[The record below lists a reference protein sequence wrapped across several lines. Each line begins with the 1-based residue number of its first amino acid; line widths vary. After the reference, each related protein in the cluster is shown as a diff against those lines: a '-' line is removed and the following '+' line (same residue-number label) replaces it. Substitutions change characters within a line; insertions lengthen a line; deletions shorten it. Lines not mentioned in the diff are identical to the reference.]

1 VCSPSR
7 GKRPTKN
14 TLRVRCA
21 GVHNRK
27 VNFLFWTGRS
37 QVAWLLRP
45 AARHMQKYAAG
56 SFILNLP
63 SRRSITSS
71 ARTSREVGTWGTR
84 VFAALKLM
92 TSSKV
97 VGCSTGRSAGL
108 APLSIRSTAYV
119 RLRRPSGGTGS
130 SNWSR
135 MIRRLQ
141 PRRSRDAVR
150 RSPAQLSAQA
160 SRSSPD
166 VQALISSA
174 RKRANALSNSL
185 GVWASMM
192 WNCRPSVRIASS
204 VPRIWV
210 AAPGC
215 WD

>member
-1 VCSPSR
+1 M
-7 GKRPTKN
+7 
-14 TLRVRCA
+14 A
-21 GVHNRK
+21 
-27 VNFLFWTGRS
+27 F
-37 QVAWLLRP
+37 
-45 AARHMQKYAAG
+45 AAG
-56 SFILNLP
+56 SAAYAKICGGKFHFEPPFTSFNNLVGADEQG
-63 SRRSITSS
+63 SRH
-71 ARTSREVGTWGTR
+71 WGTR